1 MIASAAVIFSL
12 GHKQQQ
18 NAIIG
23 RCVGYLSYI
32 RDIDIRDTIIA
43 SVFIYLPYSTYF
55 LINRCNLTNHRINT
69 TVQQLNRNRLSR
81 S

>member
-43 SVFIYLPYSTYF
+43 SVFIYLPYSTKKVK
-55 LINRCNLTNHRINT
+55 NPSVHSG
-69 TVQQLNRNRLSR
+69 LSI
-81 S
+81 SYSSMENPSG